1 MQENKMGIMPVRPL
15 LLQMS
20 WPIMLSMLIQALY
33 NMVDSFFVARISA
46 EAFEALAL
54 VYPVQTLMIAICVG
68 TGVGVNAML
77 SRRLGEKRLGEANA
91 VAVNGYFLYFA
102 TWLLFVVLSLAFGR
116 GYMAMFTGKS
126 AVFRFGLD
134 YLTIVTV
141 CSLGVCFQFA
151 AERVLQATGNAVGPM
166 IVQGIGAVVNLILDP
181 VLIFGIGPFPRLEV
195 VGAALATVIG
205 QIVGMVVGLV
215 MVAKNPVLTL
225 RVRGFRPSGKVIGD
239 IYRIGAPAIAM
250 QALTTVM
257 TMGMN
262 KILAQVTET
271 GVFILGAYF
280 KLQSFIFMPVYG
292 LNNGLTPLVSFNYGA
307 RHRERIR
314 GLIRFA
320 LAIACGIMA
329 AGTLLMLLAP
339 GPLLRIFDATQQVL
353 ADGVPALRIIA
364 ASFLFA
370 GVSIVLCAAFQAMGS
385 ATLSLVVSLLRQA
398 VVLLPAAL
406 LLGLVRPGLVWLA
419 FPVAEVLSCGVA
431 ALLYKRLRRTKIM
444 SLEDV

>member
-1 MQENKMGIMPVRPL
+1 
-15 LLQMS
+15 
-20 WPIMLSMLIQALY
+20 
-33 NMVDSFFVARISA
+33 
-46 EAFEALAL
+46 
-54 VYPVQTLMIAICVG
+54 
-68 TGVGVNAML
+68 
-77 SRRLGEKRLGEANA
+77 
-91 VAVNGYFLYFA
+91 
-102 TWLLFVVLSLAFGR
+102 
-116 GYMAMFTGKS
+116 
-126 AVFRFGLD
+126 
-134 YLTIVTV
+134 
-141 CSLGVCFQFA
+141 
-151 AERVLQATGNAVGPM
+151 
-166 IVQGIGAVVNLILDP
+166 
-181 VLIFGIGPFPRLEV
+181 
-195 VGAALATVIG
+195 
-205 QIVGMVVGLV
+205 
-215 MVAKNPVLTL
+215 
-225 RVRGFRPSGKVIGD
+225 
-239 IYRIGAPAIAM
+239 M